1 MQQAWEKYTLLL
13 HFRVEKNSTNNH
25 LVEFWRIEIVQQTNL
40 ETIMKVQEKLIKYI
54 CQNLSKSSENEL
66 TIVDRPPKI

>member
-13 HFRVEKNSTNNH
+13 HFRVEKTSTNNH

-54 CQNLSKSSENEL
+54 CQNL
-66 TIVDRPPKI
+66 